1 MRQEKP
7 MRQKR
12 FLKSSIYLSLPA
24 IALALAT
31 LQSAGCATQP
41 HVPVEVYL
49 GYEGPR
55 LPPEQV
61 AIISTT
67 SVVLTIDGV
76 DVNTKEGICREK
88 YPNKISHLEVMPGKH
103 TLEVYA
109 RGSRAGPVMAL
120 IQATLQAGHTYAIRK
135 EYHRARKSNNTIGV
149 FYLFAVSLIDKSTG
163 EIVGGRDKEALN
175 LSWTDLENKFT
186 LMAHEGKK
194 PVDVMEIIGIPS
206 DIFFRR
212 TVCEELLPFY
222 LVEYGNFQDP
232 FPDNTLVYTACK
244 SRPLSPFFVFTS
256 QADHMSSGW
265 SAFYEGCGY
274 LFIQFNQSNE
284 FQNYYYVDVPFNECL
299 VDAWTW
305 DTLGRSLKIQSCRYH
320 NKLLAY
326 IKYFIRSNNPDEAY
340 HALES
345 GIINA
350 HKKIGE
356 ISKGY
361 MIFMRKKTPAD
372 YPVKLKKYVDQEIDV
387 IISEGRALIEQHPE
401 MFTSAANS
409 FSEATFVKAVTK
421 NGDKAA
427 TIEHNRLA
435 VYRRLVGEDRAEQ
448 AEREFSK
455 FFGVTSPL

>member
-1 MRQEKP
+1 

-41 HVPVEVYL
+41 HVSVEVYL
-49 GYEGPR
+49 DYEGPR

-61 AIISTT
+61 AIIKTG

-76 DVNTKEGICREK
+76 DVNKKEGICREK
-88 YPNKISHLEVMPGKH
+88 YPNKIFYGGLEVMPGKH

-109 RGSRAGPVMAL
+109 SGDRAGPVISL
-120 IQATLQAGHTYAIRK
+120 IQATLQAGHTYTIRK
-135 EYHRARKSNNTIGV
+135 EYNRAGKGNPTIGT
-149 FYLFAVSLIDKSTG
+149 FYNFAVSLIDESTG
-163 EIVGGRDKEALN
+163 EIVGGRYSEALN
-175 LSWTDLENKFT
+175 WSWTDLENKFT
-186 LMAHEGKK
+186 LMAHERKK

-212 TVCEELLPFY
+212 MICEELLPQY
-222 LVEYGNFQDP
+222 LFTYGNFQDP
-232 FPDNTLVYTACK
+232 FPDNTLVYTACQ
-244 SRPLSPFFVFTS
+244 SRPLSPFFMFNPYVDS
-256 QADHMSSGW
+256 ISSSW
-265 SAFYEGCGY
+265 SDTYEGCGY

-299 VDAWTW
+299 VSFWKW
-305 DTLGRSLKIQSCRYH
+305 DSLGKALKIQPCRYH

-326 IKYFIRSNNPDEAY
+326 IKYFINSNNPDEAY

-356 ISKGY
+356 MIKGN
-361 MIFMRKKTPAD
+361 MTFLRKKTPAD
-372 YPVKLKKYVDQEIDV
+372 YPVKLKKYVDQEIDA

-401 MFTSAANS
+401 MFTSATNS

-427 TIEHNRLA
+427 TFEHNRLA

>member
-1 MRQEKP
+1 

-12 FLKSSIYLSLPA
+12 FLKSSIFLSLPA
-24 IALALAT
+24 IALAIAT
-31 LQSAGCATQP
+31 LQCAGCATQS
-41 HVPVEVYL
+41 HVSVEVYL
-49 GYEGPR
+49 DYEGPR

-61 AIISTT
+61 AIIKSGP
-67 SVVLTIDGV
+67 VKVLTIDGV
-76 DVNTKEGICREK
+76 DVNKEVICREK
-88 YPNKISHLEVMPGKH
+88 YPNKIIYRDLEVMPGKH
-103 TLEVYA
+103 TLEVYV
-109 RGSRAGPVMAL
+109 RGHKSGPVISL
-120 IQATLQAGHTYAIRK
+120 IQATLQAGHSYTIRR
-135 EYHRARKSNNTIGV
+135 EYNSRAGAGSSSN
-149 FYLFAVSLIDKSTG
+149 FAVNLIDESTG
-163 EIVGGRDKEALN
+163 VIVGGRHPEALKW
-175 LSWTDLENKFT
+175 SWTDLEKTFT
-186 LMAHEGKK
+186 QMAHERKK

-212 TVCEELLPFY
+212 MVCEELLPQSLFTH
-222 LVEYGNFQDP
+222 GNFQDP

-372 YPVKLKKYVDQEIDV
+372 YPVKLNKYVDQEIDA
-387 IISEGRALIEQHPE
+387 IISEGRALMERHPE
-401 MFTSAANS
+401 MFTSAASS
-409 FSEATFVKAVTK
+409 FSEATFMKAVTK
-421 NGDKAA
+421 NGNKAA

-455 FFGVTSPL
+455 FFGITSPL